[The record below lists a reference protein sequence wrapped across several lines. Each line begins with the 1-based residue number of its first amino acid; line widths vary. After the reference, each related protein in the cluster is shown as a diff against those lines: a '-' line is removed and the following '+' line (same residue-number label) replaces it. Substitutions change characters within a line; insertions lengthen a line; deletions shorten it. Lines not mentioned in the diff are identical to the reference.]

1 VALEVADVRVVV
13 CGEEA
18 QGVIDFGAGVDDALG
33 MVGEARQVDA
43 ILLRL
48 ELLRVLALF
57 AVVDLEGVVV
67 ACDNGKLARVV
78 EVERGDGGA

>member
-1 VALEVADVRVVV
+1 VALEVADIGVVV

-18 QGVIDFGAGVDDALG
+18 QGVVDLCAGVDDALG
-33 MVGEARQVDA
+33 MVGEARQMDA

-48 ELLRVLALF
+48 ELFRVLALL

-78 EVERGDGGA
+78 EVERGDRGA

>member
-1 VALEVADVRVVV
+1 M

-18 QGVIDFGAGVDDALG
+18 QGVVDLCAGVDDALG
-33 MVGEARQVDA
+33 MVGEARQVDT

-48 ELLRVLALF
+48 ELFGVLALF

-67 ACDNGKLARVV
+67 VCDNGKLARVV